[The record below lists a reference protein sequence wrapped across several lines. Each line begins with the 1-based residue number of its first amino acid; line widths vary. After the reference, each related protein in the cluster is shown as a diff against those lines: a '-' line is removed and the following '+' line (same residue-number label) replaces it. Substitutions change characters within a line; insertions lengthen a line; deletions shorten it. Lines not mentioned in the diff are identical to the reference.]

1 MPGFYSA
8 SHNIIMITPAHIQ
21 TRALYLSSY
30 HGSHEGHVQR
40 DNRGNY
46 FTSTRLPTL
55 WDKAQSDKKD
65 LDLKEVT

>member
-1 MPGFYSA
+1 
-8 SHNIIMITPAHIQ
+8 MITPAHIQ